1 MLIDIHMHTGGE
13 AVGFHMT
20 PEMILQLME
29 KYRVNCAMVSNGDA
43 GECDHQQNPLPVQLQ
58 VTQEKALQDNID
70 FARANKGKIFLAV
83 WVKPR
88 FQGLTYEL
96 CKLMED
102 NIDII
107 KAIKLHPF
115 HSAISPTDKRVIPYL
130 EFAKQ
135 YNLAVISHTGGCEDA
150 SPTNLYKAAKMFPSV
165 PFIMAHMGLESD
177 NSEAIELLGKADNLF
192 GDTAWVPMSS
202 TVKVIEKYGTKRM
215 MFGTDS
221 PIDGVDTYKC
231 NPWGER
237 SMYVDYFEKLRDII
251 GDNAYED
258 LMYRNAQEILKIKP

>member
-1 MLIDIHMHTGGE
+1 M
-13 AVGFHMT
+13 
-20 PEMILQLME
+20 
-29 KYRVNCAMVSNGDA
+29 N
-43 GECDHQQNPLPVQLQ
+43 
-58 VTQEKALQDNID
+58 
-70 FARANKGKIFLAV
+70 
-83 WVKPR
+83 
-88 FQGLTYEL
+88 
-96 CKLMED
+96 
-102 NIDII
+102 
-107 KAIKLHPF
+107 LHPF

-135 YNLAVISHTGGCEDA
+135 YDLAVISHTGGCEDA

-165 PFIMAHMGLESD
+165 PFIMAHMGLGSD

-202 TVKVIEKYGTKRM
+202 TVKVIEKYGTHRI

-231 NPWGER
+231 NPRGER

-251 GDNAYED
+251 GDNAYDD
-258 LMYRNAQEILKIKP
+258 LMYKNAQEILKIKP